1 MMLAIASGIEIGIAV
16 FTIDNLVD
24 HYGRTH

>member
-1 MMLAIASGIEIGIAV
+1 MLLALASGVEIGMAL

-24 HYGRTH
+24 GYGHVH

>member
-1 MMLAIASGIEIGIAV
+1 MLFALASGIEIGVAI

-24 HYGRTH
+24 GYGHTH